1 MKGSFSGYERPDGR
15 VGIRNHVLI
24 LPTSVCASDV
34 ARMIAEQLEGA
45 IYVDNQAGCAQVGRE
60 LEYSFNL
67 LSGYAANPNVFG
79 TVLISLGCEECNKEL
94 TERRIR
100 ERTNKPLYTLRIQE
114 HGVKE
119 SIDLGVKYA
128 EKLIEM
134 AAEVRKKDFPLEKLI
149 IATECGGSDVTSGIA
164 ANPVVGYMSD
174 LAIEQN
180 ATVIL
185 SETTEFIGA
194 EHLLAKRA
202 ANKSVKNKIFNIVSR
217 FEEDLRIVGEDVR
230 KGNPSPGNREG
241 GITTLEEKS
250 LGCIRKGGTGII
262 NEVYEYGENVDKT
275 GMVIMDTPGF
285 DPASVAGMAAG
296 GAAVCVFTTGR
307 GTPTGHPLIPVIK
320 VCANEL
326 TVKRMFDCID
336 FDASAVM
343 RGEKSIEEQG
353 GELLNLLLKVA
364 NGEKTRAEEMGFRA
378 VSFAKV
384 CNFT

>member
-1 MKGSFSGYERPDGR
+1 
-15 VGIRNHVLI
+15 
-24 LPTSVCASDV
+24 
-34 ARMIAEQLEGA
+34 
-45 IYVDNQAGCAQVGRE
+45 
-60 LEYSFNL
+60 
-67 LSGYAANPNVFG
+67 
-79 TVLISLGCEECNKEL
+79 
-94 TERRIR
+94 
-100 ERTNKPLYTLRIQE
+100 
-114 HGVKE
+114 
-119 SIDLGVKYA
+119 
-128 EKLIEM
+128 
-134 AAEVRKKDFPLEKLI
+134 
-149 IATECGGSDVTSGIA
+149 
-164 ANPVVGYMSD
+164 MSD

-202 ANKSVKNKIFNIVSR
+202 ANESVKNKILNIVSR

-285 DPASVAGMAAG
+285 DPASVAGMVAG

-307 GTPTGHPLIPVIK
+307 GTPAGHPLIPVIK

-326 TVKRMFDCID
+326 TVKRMSDCID

-353 GELLNLLLKVA
+353 GELLNVLLKVA